1 MINNKKTMNFLSID
15 CSTDVGSLF
24 LKVKNKSFSKF
35 LQYSKYSNDLL
46 MKQILLFLSEN
57 NYSLASVDEVH
68 INQGPGNFSGL
79 RGSISTSKGICL
91 AKNIDL
97 FGYNTFLLAC
107 VKFYK
112 SKQPIY
118 SLIKIKENYFI
129 QKFNK
134 KLTHIFKPKPVKI
147 ENIIK
152 DYNNE
157 IKVLDKRYVKFFD
170 NDILKCK
177 NLHIL
182 NLDYSELE
190 LLKKNNLLQKNVVSP
205 IYLW

>member
-107 VKFYK
+107 VKIYK
-112 SKQPIY
+112 SKKPI
-118 SLIKIKENYFI
+118 
-129 QKFNK
+129 
-134 KLTHIFKPKPVKI
+134 
-147 ENIIK
+147 
-152 DYNNE
+152 
-157 IKVLDKRYVKFFD
+157 
-170 NDILKCK
+170 
-177 NLHIL
+177 
-182 NLDYSELE
+182 
-190 LLKKNNLLQKNVVSP
+190 
-205 IYLW
+205 

>member
-1 MINNKKTMNFLSID
+1 MNFLSID

-24 LKVKNKSFSKF
+24 LKVKNKSFSKS
-35 LQYSKYSNDLL
+35 LQYYKYSNDLL
-46 MKQILLFLSEN
+46 MKQILLFLTEN
-57 NYSLASVDEVH
+57 NCNLASVDEIH

-97 FGYNTFLLAC
+97 FGYNTFLLASA
-107 VKFYK
+107 KFYK
-112 SKQPIY
+112 SNKPIY
-118 SLIKIKENYFI
+118 SFIKIRESYFV

-134 KLTHIFKPKPVKI
+134 KLMHIFKPKPVKI

-152 DYNNE
+152 DYNNVT
-157 IKVLDKRYVKFFD
+157 KVVDKRNVKFF
-170 NDILKCK
+170 NENVLNLK

-190 LLKKNNLLQKNVVSP
+190 LLKKNNLLQKNVISP